1 MIKKQQANDDAV
13 NTLSHVAPKLVT
25 LEDVAGDFALTV
37 PCGAVCIEDAVAKQL
52 DKLLVHDFSLHKPSA
67 ELRRE

>member
-1 MIKKQQANDDAV
+1 MKAVDA
-13 NTLSHVAPKLVT
+13 LSHVAPKLVA

-52 DKLLVHDFSLHKPSA
+52 DKLLVHDLSLLTMLASILSNK
-67 ELRRE
+67 